1 MRYIVIA
8 MGCLVLLFLFLL
20 KKKQLGTLLE
30 FLAVFWFKVAVAVI
44 LLFVGNII
52 LSSYG
57 FVVPINLFSILTL
70 ALLGLPGVVCIGI
83 LILIK

>member
-70 ALLGLPGVVCIGI
+70 ALLGLPGVVCIGV

>member
-20 KKKQLGTLLE
+20 KKKQIGTLLE

-70 ALLGLPGVVCIGI
+70 AILGLPGVVCIGV
-83 LILIK
+83 LIFIK